1 MAMTVNPVRQM
12 KKLEKDL
19 RRWCADPTTD
29 WRDKLDKSLH
39 KEFAS
44 TRPRAAAVAAGQL
57 DTLAHWHAQ
66 HGALA
71 ILEGRVEGWASID
84 RTLHYRWWVLRI
96 QRDTTQVG
104 DVALLL
110 AHALAFEEDS
120 MAEWVA
126 EMFIRSLDTAAPY
139 VWTGVRFGAFLL
151 KLWSMHRGLPE
162 IKVTRPDVTTLG
174 VYQRVLDA
182 WSNPVELRAALSAA
196 CDHHLSQSWSGNWVE
211 FGDSPYQMLPV
222 DILAIARVRR
232 DLGLEMPTVEH
243 PLLSTPL
250 ATLPPREQRPRMPQ
264 PDPLLEK
271 VIQKAKDTGFL

>member
-1 MAMTVNPVRQM
+1 MTVNPVRQM

-29 WRDKLDKSLH
+29 RREHCFKTLH
-39 KEFAS
+39 KQLAS
-44 TRPRAAAVAAGQL
+44 DHPRAAAVAALQL
-57 DTLAHWHAQ
+57 EFLAHWYAN
-66 HGALA
+66 HGSLA
-71 ILEGRVEGWASID
+71 ILEGRVEGWADID
-84 RTLHYRWWVLRI
+84 RALHYRWWDIRI
-96 QRDTTQVG
+96 DKDTTQVG

-139 VWTGVRFGAFLL
+139 VWSGVRFGAFLL
-151 KLWSMHRGLPE
+151 KLWTMHRGLPD

-174 VYQRVLDA
+174 AYQRVLDA
-182 WSNPVELRAALSAA
+182 WLNPVELRTALSEA

-211 FGDSPYQMLPV
+211 FGHSPYEMLPV

-250 ATLPPREQRPRMPQ
+250 ATPPPGEQRPRMPQ
-264 PDPLLEK
+264 PDPLLEQ
-271 VIQKAKDTGFL
+271 VIAKAKETGFL